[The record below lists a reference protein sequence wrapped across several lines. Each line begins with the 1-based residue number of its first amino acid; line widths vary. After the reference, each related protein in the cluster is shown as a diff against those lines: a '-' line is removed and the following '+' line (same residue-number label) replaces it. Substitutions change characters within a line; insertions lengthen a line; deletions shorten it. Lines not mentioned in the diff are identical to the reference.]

1 MAVRVVEEMVVG
13 VRVAAAM
20 EEVMGAAETVAV
32 AMAVV
37 AMAAAAKA
45 AARAAAVRVVG
56 VVEVA
61 VVVGSAAA
69 GEVAAVVGEVQNQE
83 GMAGRTAGLVLSVA
97 VADQAARGAVEARAV
112 AVTAVAVQAMVV
124 KAAAAACRE

>member
-1 MAVRVVEEMVVG
+1 VAVRVVVDMVVG

-20 EEVMGAAETVAV
+20 EEVMGAAER

-37 AMAAAAKA
+37 AMAKA

-56 VVEVA
+56 IVEVA
-61 VVVGSAAA
+61 VVVGSAAV
-69 GEVAAVVGEVQNQE
+69 GEVAAVVGAVRNQE
-83 GMAGRTAGLVLSVA
+83 ETAERTAGLAVLVA
-97 VADQAARGAVEARAV
+97 VADQAAGRAVEAWAV

-124 KAAAAACRE
+124 KAAAAACWE

>member
-1 MAVRVVEEMVVG
+1 MEATAATAAATAVATG
-13 VRVAAAM
+13 AAAM
-20 EEVMGAAETVAV
+20 
-32 AMAVV
+32 
-37 AMAAAAKA
+37 A

-61 VVVGSAAA
+61 VVVGWAAA

-83 GMAGRTAGLVLSVA
+83 GMAGRTAGLALSVA